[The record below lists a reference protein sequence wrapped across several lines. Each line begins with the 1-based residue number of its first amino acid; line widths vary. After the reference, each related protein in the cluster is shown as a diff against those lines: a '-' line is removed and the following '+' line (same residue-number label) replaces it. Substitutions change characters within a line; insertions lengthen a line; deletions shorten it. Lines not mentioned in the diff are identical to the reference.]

1 MATESVT
8 LNCAHIGQP
17 DLGAIDCMA
26 RIQLGLRRRGCDL
39 QLLEP
44 SEELLALVEFAGLG
58 DVLCVEVVGQAE
70 QREERRRE
78 RRTPGVARRGAP

>member
-44 SEELLALVEFAGLG
+44 SDELLALVEFAGLG
-58 DVLCVEVVGQAE
+58 DVLRVEV
-70 QREERRRE
+70 QRQPEKREKALGVEEERE
-78 RRTPGVARRGAP
+78 LADPPA

>member
-8 LNCAHIGQP
+8 LNCAHIGKP
-17 DLGAIDCMA
+17 DLGAIDSIA

-44 SEELLALVEFAGLG
+44 SDELLALVDFAGLG
-58 DVLCVEVVGQAE
+58 DVLCVEV
-70 QREERRRE
+70 QRQPKKREKVLGVEEERE
-78 RRTPGVARRGAP
+78 FADPPA

>member
-44 SEELLALVEFAGLG
+44 SDELLALVEFAGLG
-58 DVLCVEVVGQAE
+58 DVLRVEV
-70 QREERRRE
+70 QRKPEERK
-78 RRTPGVARRGAP
+78 